1 MKPMLLVQGPV
12 ATRSGY
18 GEHARDLIRA
28 LISIDKW
35 DIKVINTR
43 WGNTPMNALDVD
55 DPNDKII
62 IDRFLDRKLNR
73 QPEIFMQ
80 VSVPNEFTNVGKYN
94 IGVTAGIETNICS
107 SSWLEGLNKMDL
119 IIVPSKH
126 SKDVFKATRYDK
138 VDEES
143 KEKVGELTAL
153 PPIEVLFEGADTSVY
168 KKTNAIPQTVKSEL
182 NKISEKFVFLYVGH
196 WLKGKLGQDR
206 KDVGGLVKTFCIA
219 FKNKPERKCPAL
231 LLKTNGATFSVLD
244 REEMIKKITEVKATI
259 GDARSLP
266 NIYLLHGDLLPDE
279 MNGLYN
285 HPKVKAHVS
294 FTKGEGFGRPLLEA
308 SMSGKPVIAPDWS
321 GQKDFLNKNLS
332 TLLPGALTQVDESAV
347 WEGVIEKDSSW
358 FTVNY
363 QYASNILQNVFKHY
377 KRDYESNAKKQ
388 LLISKNKFS
397 FKAMER
403 KFDSILKEYLPEF
416 PKHVDLNLSM
426 PDEGLPKL
434 KKSSDE

>member
-28 LISIDKW
+28 LVSINKW
-35 DIKVINTR
+35 DVKVINTR
-43 WGNTPMNALDVD
+43 WGNTPMNALDMD

-62 IDRFLDRKLNR
+62 IDRFLEKKLDR

-80 VSVPNEFTNVGKYN
+80 VSVPNEFTGVGKYN

-107 SSWLEGLNKMDL
+107 AKWLDGLNKMDL
-119 IIVPSKH
+119 IIVPSNH
-126 SKDVFKATRYDK
+126 SKGVFKATRYDK

-143 KEKVGELTAL
+143 KEKVGELKAIA
-153 PPIEVLFEGADTSVY
+153 PIEVLFEGADTSVY
-168 KKTNAIPQTVKSEL
+168 KKINTIPQTIKAEL
-182 NKISEKFVFLYVGH
+182 NRIPEKFVFLYVGH

-206 KDVGGLVKTFCIA
+206 KDVGGLVKTFCET
-219 FKNKPERKCPAL
+219 FKNKPERKRPAL

-244 REEMIKKITEVKATI
+244 REEMIKKIVEVKATI
-259 GDARSLP
+259 TNARTLP

-285 HPKVKAHVS
+285 HSKVKAHVS

-308 SMSGKPVIAPDWS
+308 SMSGKPIIAPDWS

-332 TLLPGALTQVDESAV
+332 ILLPGALTKVDESAV

-363 QYASNILQNVFKHY
+363 QYASKILQSVFKHY
-377 KRDYESNAKKQ
+377 ARDYESNAKKQ
-388 LLISKNKFS
+388 LII
-397 FKAMER
+397 R
-403 KFDSILKEYLPEF
+403 
-416 PKHVDLNLSM
+416 VW
-426 PDEGLPKL
+426 
-434 KKSSDE
+434 KKQAKGVWKY